1 MNKSSTDFIFS
12 ILVPPPYAPPPPPFA
27 ASMTSIN
34 RLIGSLKM
42 KAGFEKKVTTPV
54 DV

>member
-1 MNKSSTDFIFS
+1 MDNIQTYLIFS

>member
-1 MNKSSTDFIFS
+1 MYRYYATYPEK
-12 ILVPPPYAPPPPPFA
+12 VPPPYAPPPPPFA

>member
-1 MNKSSTDFIFS
+1 MYDISTCLMFLIS
-12 ILVPPPYAPPPPPFA
+12 VPPPYAPPPPPIT
-27 ASMTSIN
+27 ASITSIN

-42 KAGFEKKVTTPV
+42 KAGFEKKVTTRV

>member
-1 MNKSSTDFIFS
+1 MYDISTCIMFLIS
-12 ILVPPPYAPPPPPFA
+12 VPPPYAPPPPPIT
-27 ASMTSIN
+27 ASITSIN

-42 KAGFEKKVTTPV
+42 KAGFEKKVTSPV